1 MSLKSKFKALTTAYK
16 SACENSR
23 NAWENADC
31 SISESVK
38 ESTKIKF
45 ALWARDKNVQQDDN
59 DSFDGYRHGYEGFGY
74 YQGNFKIHD

>member
-16 SACENSR
+16 SACANSR
-23 NAWENADC
+23 NAWENTDC

-45 ALWARDKNVQQDDN
+45 ALWAKDKTELA
-59 DSFDGYRHGYEGFGY
+59 SGYQSSGYAGSGFYSYGV
-74 YQGNFKIHD
+74 KIHD